1 MFEIHTNDRDRL
13 KRIATAGAGGIVMGL
28 VLIGY
33 NLVGPLAAGSA
44 VGTTNLVFGLFGVL
58 VLVLATHPTYHAAL
72 KLDGSE
78 N

>member
-1 MFEIHTNDRDRL
+1 MFEIHTTDRDRL
-13 KRIATAGAGGIVMGL
+13 KRIATAGAGGILMGL

-33 NLVGPLAAGSA
+33 NLIGPLAAGNGL
-44 VGTTNLVFGLFGVL
+44 GTMNLVFGLFGVL

-78 N
+78 P